1 MIPVLEMDVNP
12 ARLLPIRVL
21 NLGEILAF
29 NV

>member
-1 MIPVLEMDVNP
+1 MISVLEMDVNP

-21 NLGEILAF
+21 NLEEILAF